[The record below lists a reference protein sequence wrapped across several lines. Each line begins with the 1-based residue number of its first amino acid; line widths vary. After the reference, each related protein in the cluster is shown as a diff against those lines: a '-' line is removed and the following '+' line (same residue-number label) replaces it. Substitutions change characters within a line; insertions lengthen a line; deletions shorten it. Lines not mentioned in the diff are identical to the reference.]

1 MNTQSENEDEEYMDE
16 SSLIREIG
24 ELQATN
30 SHLQKLC
37 EEQRASEKELSDA
50 YLRIRSLVGAW
61 DTNHGGENRFEMTE
75 KAVADLLAKIE
86 EQRVEI
92 DSLNKLVIANETAH
106 RHYFRCAENCEK
118 HVDELE
124 SQLAEQKGELEV
136 ERGISM
142 SKNTELLEMSRK
154 IEEQRV
160 EIADR
165 ADTERS
171 MAQAMLEDGEKIKEL
186 ESQLAEK
193 EKEKEK
199 EIERLNRLLELTKNK
214 WIEDTVKE
222 GRVVL
227 LQSQLATQT
236 ERVRVLE
243 EALEK
248 IADYPDEIASCA
260 VAKQALN
267 QESLGDG
274 K

>member
-1 MNTQSENEDEEYMDE
+1 MNNKSGSDLAMLDR
-16 SSLIREIG
+16 I
-24 ELQATN
+24 AA
-30 SHLQKLC
+30 LQKLC
-37 EEQRASEKELSDA
+37 EEQKAKLD
-50 YLRIRSLVGAW
+50 
-61 DTNHGGENRFEMTE
+61 E
-75 KAVADLLAKIE
+75 KAKKYLIMEGGYDYALKQME
-86 EQRVEI
+86 ELK
-92 DSLNKLVIANETAH
+92 DSLAAL
-106 RHYFRCAENCEK
+106 
-118 HVDELE
+118 
-124 SQLAEQKGELEV
+124 QLALDGANH
-136 ERGISM
+136 
-142 SKNTELLEMSRK
+142 SKNLLHAQV
-154 IEEQRV
+154 EEQRV

>member
-1 MNTQSENEDEEYMDE
+1 MNN
-16 SSLIREIG
+16 
-24 ELQATN
+24 N
-30 SHLQKLC
+30 SGSDLAMLDRIAALQKLC
-37 EEQRASEKELSDA
+37 EEQKAKLD
-50 YLRIRSLVGAW
+50 
-61 DTNHGGENRFEMTE
+61 E
-75 KAVADLLAKIE
+75 KAKKYLIMEGGYDYALKQME
-86 EQRVEI
+86 ELK
-92 DSLNKLVIANETAH
+92 DSLAAL
-106 RHYFRCAENCEK
+106 
-118 HVDELE
+118 
-124 SQLAEQKGELEV
+124 QLALDGANH
-136 ERGISM
+136 
-142 SKNTELLEMSRK
+142 SKNLLHAQV
-154 IEEQRV
+154 EEQRV

>member
-1 MNTQSENEDEEYMDE
+1 MSDGIGCQCYARCSSECGCENVDWTP
-16 SSLIREIG
+16 REVI
-24 ELQATN
+24 ELRNQL

-37 EEQRASEKELSDA
+37 EE
-50 YLRIRSLVGAW
+50 
-61 DTNHGGENRFEMTE
+61 H
-75 KAVADLLAKIE
+75 
-86 EQRVEI
+86 
-92 DSLNKLVIANETAH
+92 
-106 RHYFRCAENCEK
+106 
-118 HVDELE
+118 
-124 SQLAEQKGELEV
+124 
-136 ERGISM
+136 
-142 SKNTELLEMSRK
+142 
-154 IEEQRV
+154 RV

-236 ERVRVLE
+236 ERVRVMR
-243 EALEK
+243 EALELASK
-248 IADYPDEIASCA
+248 ANDIDEESGIYIVPRHEIADK
-260 VAKQALN
+260 AKQVLN
-267 QESLGDG
+267 QKSLGDGKDEYCTCGTDPRTWKTCRRHKESLGDG
-274 K
+274 GKGE